1 MGADDEGKNKKLVQL
16 VQEKIKNYGY
26 LMTLAGSVFYLLEA
40 CGLKINEP
48 VAYGI
53 VNAVAG
59 LLIVLGLVNN
69 PDGRKIK

>member
-1 MGADDEGKNKKLVQL
+1 MKERIKNWFNWFR
-16 VQEKIKNYGY
+16 EKIKNYGY
-26 LMTLAGSVFYLLEA
+26 LMTHAGSVFYLLEA